1 MENQVWICN
10 VGQVILRQRQR
21 KRKPRIRGWI
31 TQELHWRAH
40 RSSDPDVHKNVWNWV
55 LRYIYL
61 KKKKKI
67 QWICEAQMASE
78 WWFPSGGLTQ
88 CYRWRIP
95 SIDSAGSDRTL
106 VSFRIIHF
114 LLLFCFSCLSVPL
127 PPISNTDWRI
137 EYPLDIPFTLVPY
150 VGYNHY
156 AHIHSESSP
165 ILKCTPW
172 RVKKRHLLF
181 VSQPPKL
188 FPYSHGNIPNRLTRL
203 CPRKYT
209 TTYASTSYCGNP
221 HIY

>member
-1 MENQVWICN
+1 
-10 VGQVILRQRQR
+10 
-21 KRKPRIRGWI
+21 
-31 TQELHWRAH
+31 
-40 RSSDPDVHKNVWNWV
+40 
-55 LRYIYL
+55 
-61 KKKKKI
+61 
-67 QWICEAQMASE
+67 MASE